1 MKWTV
6 FACVLC
12 ALGVGSPSLVSQAP
26 GAKTENLFSLDGKVT
41 NSQTGEPLRKA
52 YVLLKPMNGNLQ
64 VMSQSTDSQGQ
75 FRFNGIRPGS
85 YRVQAIHN
93 GFVGPENLPNG
104 NGQSSVLRFDQQ
116 SITGLVIQMVP
127 AAVFTG
133 HVVDE
138 DGDPMAKVRVQ
149 CLRFFYH
156 QGKRR
161 LILVDGTSTDD
172 RGQYRISGLEPG
184 RYYLTASYNDPWRT
198 AFAPAQDSDTS
209 QGYAPAFYPGVLD
222 SSQATE
228 LIAGAGE
235 ERDLGDFRLMPM
247 RLVSVTGR
255 VSHPAGMAAL
265 AGVTVSMIPQIGG
278 AFGLSTRPQA
288 QVAADGSFRISGVAP
303 GSYTIMAQDG
313 ATMTAR
319 QVVEVGVNGLD
330 GVSLALSA
338 GIRLAGRVR
347 VEGSADSKAVSGMRI
362 FLIPQDDVVLPNSG
376 RGVVGA
382 DGRFELNN
390 VSENDYL
397 LQVDGLPHE
406 FYIKSARLAEQD
418 ATLKPLSIRSGYAGA
433 TLELLLSPYGGHLA
447 GTVMDDSHQPVPG
460 ATVVLVPDAEKRSIP
475 QLYKV
480 AETDQDGRYDLR
492 GVPPGGYKAFAWN
505 NIEDGAYEDPAVL
518 APFESMGKTVNV
530 EEKSQNN
537 LDLNVLAK
545 N

>member
-104 NGQSSVLRFDQQ
+104 NGMPSVLRFDQQ
-116 SITGLVIQMVP
+116 SISGLVIQMVP

-138 DGDPMAKVRVQ
+138 DGDPLAKVRVQ
-149 CLRFFYH
+149 CFRFIYL

-161 LILVDGTSTDD
+161 LILVDGTTTDD
-172 RGQYRISGLEPG
+172 RGQYRIAGLGPA
-184 RYYLTASYNDPWRT
+184 RYYLTASYRDPWKPVL
-198 AFAPAQDSDTS
+198 AAAAENDAN
-209 QGYAPAFYPGVLD
+209 QGYAPAYYPGVLD
-222 SSQATE
+222 VSQATE
-228 LIAGAGE
+228 LTAGAGE
-235 ERDLGDFRLMPM
+235 ERDLGDFRLNPV
-247 RLVSVTGR
+247 RLVPVTGR

-265 AGVTVSMIPQIGG
+265 GGVTVSMIPQIGG
-278 AFGLSTRPQA
+278 AFGLNTRPQA

-303 GSYTIMAQDG
+303 GSYTIVAQDG
-313 ATMTAR
+313 VTMTAR
-319 QVVEVGVNGLD
+319 QALEVGVNGLD
-330 GVSLALSA
+330 SLNLSLSA

-347 VEGSADSKAVSGMRI
+347 VEGSATAKAVSGMRI
-362 FLIPQDDVVLPNSG
+362 FLIPQDDFILPNSG

-390 VSENDYL
+390 VAENDYL
-397 LQVDGLPHE
+397 LQVDSMPQDY
-406 FYIKSARLAEQD
+406 YIKSARLAEQD
-418 ATLKPLSIRSGYAGA
+418 GAEKPLAIRSGNAGSS
-433 TLELLLSPYGGHLA
+433 LVLLVSPYGGHVG
-447 GTVMDDSHQPVPG
+447 GTVMDDSHQPVSG